1 MKKKY
6 EKPVVIFEDMELNT
20 SIATCE
26 YRELPGQQGIE
37 SNRLPGAI
45 LFTLGDSSMKC
56 DVSGDTEDFYCYHNP
71 TFAAEAAASP
81 AVP

>member
-26 YRELPGQQGIE
+26 YQELPGGQGIE
-37 SNRLPGAI
+37 SHRLTGAI
-45 LFTLGDSSMKC
+45 LFTLGDSNMKC

-71 TFAAEAAASP
+71 TLTAGVL
-81 AVP
+81 AVKS